1 MLCLL
6 TEEITILL
14 QNTMGMTPIKTNR

>member
-6 TEEITILL
+6 TDYVTILL
-14 QNTMGMTPIKTNR
+14 QNTTGWLLSK